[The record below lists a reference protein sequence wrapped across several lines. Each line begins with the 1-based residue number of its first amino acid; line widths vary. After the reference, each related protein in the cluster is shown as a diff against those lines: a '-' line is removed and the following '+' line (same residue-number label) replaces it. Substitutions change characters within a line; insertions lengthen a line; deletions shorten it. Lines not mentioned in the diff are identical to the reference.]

1 MTYYELVKYLRDLI
15 NSPIEYKNVEFLN
28 SIKITLEGERY
39 QRFLVQMEITV
50 YDRLTNMV
58 NRLKDKI
65 VTEYLDVNNL
75 TIETS
80 LLHNEVNY
88 CIKLCR
94 CLLIKP
100 ENQEEFVS
108 SIIDTNNK
116 LIDTLITFF
125 DDEERQ
131 LIVKRL
137 YLKEE
142 NL

>member
-75 TIETS
+75 TIESS

-94 CLLIKP
+94 CLLIQP